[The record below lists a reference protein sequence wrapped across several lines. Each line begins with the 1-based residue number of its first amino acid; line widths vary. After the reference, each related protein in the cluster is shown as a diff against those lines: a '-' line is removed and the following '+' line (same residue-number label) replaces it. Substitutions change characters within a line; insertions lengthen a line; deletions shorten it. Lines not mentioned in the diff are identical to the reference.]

1 MSDLL
6 LLQASSQCYFPNFFF
21 IALFTGKVG
30 PNVLTRVSHD
40 DDEDDVDDEV
50 FFDSAGTDTTVK
62 GNEEGNSARKENVRI
77 DG

>member
-1 MSDLL
+1 MIFS
-6 LLQASSQCYFPNFFF
+6 CYRLALNVIFPIFFF

-40 DDEDDVDDEV
+40 DDDADDEV